1 MSAEALFANLSASAA
16 GGLQRAP
23 TAGNVTPQEIARFET
38 AYKDATSLQI
48 KPPSA
53 AALDAQPKQQQSL
66 LDPLLNLNT
75 HAADLGQQ
83 ATLTNGKEL
92 RPSELMMLTMRSHEF
107 LFHCELVSN
116 VANRSS
122 DGMQQ
127 LFRQQS

>member
-1 MSAEALFANLSASAA
+1 MSAEALLANLAVSAA
-16 GGLQRAP
+16 GGPKQ
-23 TAGNVTPQEIARFET
+23 TQTVSPQDITQFEA
-38 AYKDATSLQI
+38 AYKGAVSRQI
-48 KPPSA
+48 QPPST
-53 AALDAQPKQQQSL
+53 AALDAQPKELASL

-75 HAADLGQQ
+75 HAADLGEQ
-83 ATLTNGKEL
+83 ANLADGKEL
-92 RPSELMMLTMRSHEF
+92 KPSELMMLTMRSHEF